1 MGLQLGLSAM
11 VCFYG
16 LAPGFVILYQV
27 NIEVPTDTPAG
38 EAVPVSLTI
47 RGVASNTVSIGVQ

>member
-1 MGLQLGLSAM
+1 M